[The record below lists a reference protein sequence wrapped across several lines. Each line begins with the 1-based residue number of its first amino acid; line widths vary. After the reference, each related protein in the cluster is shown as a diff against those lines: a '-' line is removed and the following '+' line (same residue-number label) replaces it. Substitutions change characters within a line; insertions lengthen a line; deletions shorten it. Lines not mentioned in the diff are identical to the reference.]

1 MGLEENKSVLGRRKH
16 TCLVGGGGDVQGLA
30 EELCLGL
37 QTISFRHKL
46 SVLSLLK
53 KKKENK
59 KEKGELQKTLIS
71 LIVHFSSSPTAR
83 HFFPVP

>member
-37 QTISFRHKL
+37 QTISFHHKL

-53 KKKENK
+53 KKSKINKRKESYRK
-59 KEKGELQKTLIS
+59 LL
-71 LIVHFSSSPTAR
+71 
-83 HFFPVP
+83 FP